1 MGQGF
6 YKGFSGGL
14 YPQGENLRPAAH
26 EAAGL
31 DRARAVQPLNQAGV
45 PDPAGRIVFV
55 SIGMSNTTQEFSVF
69 KPLADAD
76 PARNPLLTIVDGAQ
90 GGMTADKIVDFSQP
104 AAQKFWDTVEAR
116 LQAAGVTAQQVQ
128 IAWVKEAEASPTLA
142 FPEDARKLEN
152 ALAALVRLMNSRFPN
167 LRLAYLS
174 SRIYAGYAT
183 TALNPEPFAYQS
195 GFAVKWLIEDQ
206 INGVMDLNCD
216 PSRGSV
222 QAPWLAWGPY
232 LWADGLNPRG
242 DGLTYACSD
251 LEADGTH
258 PSSTARRKVA
268 DQLLSFLKTDTTARQ
283 WFLASSPA
291 QFTIELPVLQADAV
305 HNAFGVWP
313 FGVHGLSHDLS
324 GHAGLDFECRPGAT
338 ALATADGEIETITAD
353 PDFPGSLRLSIRHA
367 FGADL
372 FRTVYRNLASVAL
385 SLQPGTT
392 VSSGQALGVIG
403 TSGATPAFLHFQ
415 LELAGPAVRDRLGS
429 DSYVNPAAYFSPSAQ
444 ADFAPLWKSASYQQ
458 QLAEPF
464 SSNLP
469 AVTFPLARSWHRLG
483 DGTPSRIDFVRNSG
497 TGQYAYTFYDSAG
510 KVTETGT
517 VARFAP
523 ADPTGEIDLAPDGQG
538 AIRLGLLSL
547 DDRTLR
553 MAWGASRPAD
563 LAGAH
568 ILQTGADRQAFAVG
582 ARGAF
587 SMSTTG
593 APARPVSGYA
603 VISPDDGP
611 APGGMAILQLRQ
623 KGVAVSENTF
633 PAVPARTAW
642 WTYAESRGNVRTGV
656 ALVNPNTQPTNV
668 NIGLIEDS
676 GQVGPRSITLQ
687 AGAQLVAF
695 LDQSP
700 FDFGSSFAGAL
711 RVTSGLPVAV
721 AAIRGLNNERSE
733 FLVTTLPAF
742 EPTLSDGT
750 GSLPH
755 FCSGEGWTTE
765 VVLVNP
771 STQALAGTVE
781 FFSPAGLQSG
791 LLAQVGYNVPARN
804 AQTYL
809 SPAPPAG
816 QLWSGSIRVT
826 PGPSMALPLGLAV
839 YSYRKGGVTAAEFS
853 APLETPA
860 TAVRFFAESS
870 GSVQTAI
877 AVANPGAAAVQV
889 KCELSALD
897 GAPLG
902 AGTLAVPAGG
912 QVARFLTEIEGLKT
926 LVLPIAGLLRV
937 AVVDQG
943 QISVLALRT
952 RLNERQDLLVAITP
966 PVEES
971 ESTATEPLLIPDF
984 ADGGGYI
991 SQFLMLPRSNQGRSS
1006 GVMQFLSSSGQS
1018 WPILSP

>member
-1 MGQGF
+1 MGQSL

-14 YPQGENLRPAAH
+14 YPEGKNLRPAAH

-31 DRARAVQPLNQAGV
+31 DRARAVQPLNQAGD

-76 PARNPLLTIVDGAQ
+76 PAKNPLLTIVDGAQ
-90 GGMTADKIVDFSQP
+90 GGMTASRIVDFSQP
-104 AAQKFWDTVEAR
+104 AAQQFWDTLEAR
-116 LQAAGVTAQQVQ
+116 LEAAGVTPAQVQ
-128 IAWVKEAEASPTLA
+128 IAWVKEAEAGPTQA
-142 FPEDARKLEN
+142 FPEDARKLQS

-206 INGVMDLNCD
+206 INGVMDLNYD

-232 LWADGLNPRG
+232 LWADGLNPRA

-251 LEADGTH
+251 FATDGTH
-258 PSSTARRKVA
+258 PSTTARRKVA
-268 DQLLSFLKTDTTARQ
+268 DQLLSFLKTDTTARL
-283 WFLASSPA
+283 WFLASSQP
-291 QFTIELPVLQADAV
+291 QFAIELPVHPADAV
-305 HNAFGVWP
+305 HNAFGIWP
-313 FGVHGLSHDLS
+313 FGVHGLSHDVS
-324 GHAGLDFECRPGAT
+324 GHTGLDFECRPGAT
-338 ALATADGEIETITAD
+338 ALAAADGEIETIAAD
-353 PDFPGSLRLSIRHA
+353 PDFSSRRSVSILHT
-367 FGADL
+367 FGASV
-372 FRTVYRNLASVAL
+372 FRTVYRNLATVA
-385 SLQPGTT
+385 SNLQPGAT
-392 VSSGQALGVIG
+392 VNSGQALGVVD
-403 TSGATPAFLHFQ
+403 TSGATPAFLHLQ
-415 LELAGPAVRDRLGS
+415 LELTGPAVRDRSGC
-429 DSYVNPAAYFSPSAQ
+429 DSKVNPAAYFSPSAN
-444 ADFAPLWKSASYQQ
+444 ADFALLWKSASYQQ

-483 DGTPSRIDFVRNSG
+483 DGTPARIDFVRSSG

-523 ADPTGEIDLAPDGQG
+523 GYPTGEIDLTPDGQG
-538 AIRLGLLSL
+538 TIRLGLLSV

-568 ILQTGADRQAFAVG
+568 IFQTGADRQAFAVG

-623 KGVAVSENTF
+623 KGVAVSENSF
-633 PAVPARTAW
+633 QAVPARTAW
-642 WTYAESRGNVRTGV
+642 WTYAENRENVRTGL
-656 ALVNPNTQPTNV
+656 ALVNPNAQPTDVNV
-668 NIGLIEDS
+668 GLVTDS
-676 GQVGPRSITLQ
+676 SQIAYRSISLQ

-700 FDFGSSFAGAL
+700 FDFGSSFVGAL

-721 AAIRGLNNERSE
+721 SAIRGLSNERSE

-742 EPTLSDGT
+742 EPTLSNGP
-750 GSLPH
+750 GSFPH
-755 FCSGEGWTTE
+755 FCAGEGWTME
-765 VVLVNP
+765 IVLVNP
-771 STQALAGTVE
+771 SAQALAGTID
-781 FFSPAGLQSG
+781 FFSPAGSQSG
-791 LLAQVGYNVPARN
+791 LLAQVGYAVPTRSAR
-804 AQTYL
+804 TYP

-826 PGPSMALPLGLAV
+826 PRPSMTLPVGFAV
-839 YSYRKGGVTAAEFS
+839 YSNRKGGITVSEFS
-853 APLETPA
+853 APLGTPA

-870 GSVQTAI
+870 GNVQTAI

-889 KCELSALD
+889 RCELSALD

-912 QVARFLTEIEGLKT
+912 QVARFLTEIDGLKT
-926 LVLPIAGLLRV
+926 LVLPITGLLRV

-966 PVEES
+966 PIEES
-971 ESTATEPLLIPDF
+971 ESTATGPLLIPDF

-991 SQFLMLPRSNQGRSS
+991 SQFLLLPRSSQARAS
-1006 GVMQFLSSSGQS
+1006 GVMQFLGASGQP